1 MIEKNK
7 LRSNLKN
14 LDYKDFA
21 LSEIN
26 IKFLNSLIHQKKVC
40 TYIPNKMEININ
52 KYLVNFLELQTTYLD
67 DEMLN
72 ICLLNE
78 PFVEN
83 KYKIAEPA
91 IKIPVTDTQVFLIP
105 GLGFTKEGIR
115 LGRGKGLY
123 DKLLSKYS
131 TALSAL
137 KAPYLPP
144 IDQNTM
150 RFYNR
155 VSIYNEYG
163 GMGFEEE
170 SKKMDNA

>member
-26 IKFLNSLIHQKKVC
+26 IKFLNTFIHQKKVC

-52 KYLVNFLELQTTYLD
+52 KYLVNFLELQTTYLV
-67 DEMLN
+67 DEILD

-123 DKLLSKYS
+123 DKLLSKHS
-131 TALSAL
+131 KAL
-137 KAPYLPP
+137 KIGICANKNLLDDIPMEEHDILMDYVL
-144 IDQNTM
+144 TE
-150 RFYNR
+150 
-155 VSIYNEYG
+155 NEN
-163 GMGFEEE
+163 F
-170 SKKMDNA
+170 KIH

>member
-26 IKFLNSLIHQKKVC
+26 IKFLNTLIYQKKVC

-52 KYLVNFLELQTTYLD
+52 KYLVNFLELQTTYLV
-67 DEMLN
+67 DEVLN
-72 ICLLNE
+72 ICLLNK

-91 IKIPVTDTQVFLIP
+91 IKIPVKDTEVFLIP
-105 GLGFTKEGIR
+105 GLGFTNEGIR

-123 DKLLSKYS
+123 DKLLSKHS
-131 TALSAL
+131 TALKIGICANKNL
-137 KAPYLPP
+137 LDEIPMEEHDILMDYVL
-144 IDQNTM
+144 TE
-150 RFYNR
+150 
-155 VSIYNEYG
+155 NEN
-163 GMGFEEE
+163 F
-170 SKKMDNA
+170 KIH

>member
-26 IKFLNSLIHQKKVC
+26 IKFLNTLIHQKKVC

-78 PFVEN
+78 PFEEN
-83 KYKIAEPA
+83 KY
-91 IKIPVTDTQVFLIP
+91 
-105 GLGFTKEGIR
+105 
-115 LGRGKGLY
+115 
-123 DKLLSKYS
+123 
-131 TALSAL
+131 
-137 KAPYLPP
+137 
-144 IDQNTM
+144 N
-150 RFYNR
+150 
-155 VSIYNEYG
+155 
-163 GMGFEEE
+163 
-170 SKKMDNA
+170 

>member
-14 LDYKDFA
+14 LDYKNFA

-26 IKFLNSLIHQKKVC
+26 IKFLNTLIHQKKVC

-52 KYLVNFLELQTTYLD
+52 KYLVNFLELQTTYLV
-67 DEMLN
+67 DEVLN

-131 TALSAL
+131 TALKIGICANKNL
-137 KAPYLPP
+137 LDEIPMEEHDILMDYVL
-144 IDQNTM
+144 TE
-150 RFYNR
+150 
-155 VSIYNEYG
+155 NEN
-163 GMGFEEE
+163 F
-170 SKKMDNA
+170 KIH

>member
-26 IKFLNSLIHQKKVC
+26 IQFLNTLIHQKKVC

-52 KYLVNFLELQTTYLD
+52 KYLVNFLELQTTYLV
-67 DEMLN
+67 DEVLN

-123 DKLLSKYS
+123 DKLLSKHS
-131 TALSAL
+131 TALKIGICANKNL
-137 KAPYLPP
+137 LDEIPMEEHDILMDYVL
-144 IDQNTM
+144 TE
-150 RFYNR
+150 
-155 VSIYNEYG
+155 NEN
-163 GMGFEEE
+163 F
-170 SKKMDNA
+170 KIH

>member
-1 MIEKNK
+1 
-7 LRSNLKN
+7 
-14 LDYKDFA
+14 
-21 LSEIN
+21 
-26 IKFLNSLIHQKKVC
+26 
-40 TYIPNKMEININ
+40 MEININ

-131 TALSAL
+131 TASCEMYPKIPLAINLNGKLSHL
-137 KAPYLPP
+137 NFCEK
-144 IDQNTM
+144 
-150 RFYNR
+150 
-155 VSIYNEYG
+155 S
-163 GMGFEEE
+163 
-170 SKKMDNA
+170 

>member
-26 IKFLNSLIHQKKVC
+26 IKFLNTLIHQKKVC
-40 TYIPNKMEININ
+40 TYIPNKLEININ
-52 KYLVNFLELQTTYLD
+52 KYLVNFLELQTTYLV
-67 DEMLN
+67 DEVLN

-91 IKIPVTDTQVFLIP
+91 IKIPVIDTQVFLIP

-123 DKLLSKYS
+123 DMLLSKYS
-131 TALSAL
+131 TALKIGICANKNL
-137 KAPYLPP
+137 LDEIPMEEHDILMDYVL
-144 IDQNTM
+144 TE
-150 RFYNR
+150 
-155 VSIYNEYG
+155 NEN
-163 GMGFEEE
+163 F
-170 SKKMDNA
+170 KIH

>member
-21 LSEIN
+21 FSEIN
-26 IKFLNSLIHQKKVC
+26 IKFLNTLIHQKKVC

-52 KYLVNFLELQTTYLD
+52 KYLVNFLELQTTYLVG
-67 DEMLN
+67 EVLN

-91 IKIPVTDTQVFLIP
+91 IKIPVTYTQVFLIP

-123 DKLLSKYS
+123 DKLLSKHS
-131 TALSAL
+131 TALKIGICANKNL
-137 KAPYLPP
+137 LDDIPMEEHDILMDYVL
-144 IDQNTM
+144 TE
-150 RFYNR
+150 
-155 VSIYNEYG
+155 NEN
-163 GMGFEEE
+163 F
-170 SKKMDNA
+170 KIH